1 MALSIQISNRSGEV
15 IWTYQWAV
23 SDPGI
28 GAIESA
34 VLDAEVG
41 VSNAGI
47 FGSTMY
53 SVARLIDNIAK
64 EPFVRDISLSSG
76 LTVSRV

>member
-15 IWTYQWAV
+15 LWSYQWAV

-34 VLDAEVG
+34 VLDAEGG

-47 FGSTMY
+47 FGSAMY
-53 SVARLIDNIAK
+53 SVARSIDNIAK
-64 EPFVRDISLSSG
+64 EPFVRDINLSHG

>member
-53 SVARLIDNIAK
+53 SVARSIDNITK
-64 EPFVRDISLSSG
+64 EPFVRDINLSSG